1 MSMGLSVGEEARMGN
16 RAVWECEVGTRWSV
30 QLFSRVKQFQ
40 KKKKLK
46 IIIRADYSIVIH
58 PNN

>member
-40 KKKKLK
+40 KKKIKNN
-46 IIIRADYSIVIH
+46 YSRGLQH
-58 PNN
+58 CNTPQ